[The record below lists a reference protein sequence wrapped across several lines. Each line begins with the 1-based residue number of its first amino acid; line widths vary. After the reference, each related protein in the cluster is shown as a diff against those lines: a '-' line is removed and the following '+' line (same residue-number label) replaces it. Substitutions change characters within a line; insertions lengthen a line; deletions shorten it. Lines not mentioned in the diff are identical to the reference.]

1 MLVIVLLHVL
11 SLLWKPVTT
20 KWKKNKRSCQ
30 SVVTRNTQINELV
43 PQSYDFLSLNNELVS
58 QINYLL

>member
-30 SVVTRNTQINELV
+30 SVMMRNTQINELV